1 MTDTAAT
8 ESPHPLRLVIAGGG
22 TGGHV
27 LPAVAVV
34 EEIRRRELPVE
45 VLWIGGHT
53 GVERGIAEANS
64 IPFTAIQT
72 GKLRRYFA
80 LKTFTDIAR
89 IPIGIGQGFAKLR
102 AFRPDVI
109 FSTGGAV
116 SFPTVFAGSRLA
128 PILTH
133 EQTAQIGVSNK
144 MASRFADVFAVAF
157 EETATLARQRHHR
170 VVVTGNPTR
179 SSILGGSRKAGLARY
194 GFSADLPVLYVTG
207 GAQGATPINRRLEP
221 LLPELLNDV
230 QILHQ
235 AGPAAAENDDVRR
248 MREVQ
253 ATWPEE
259 LRRRYHVEEFIRE
272 EIADVY
278 AMSSLVLARAGAGT
292 VAELARIGLPSILL
306 PLPGTWGDEQRK
318 NAELL
323 EHAGGATV
331 LRQADTTPEV
341 LREEILKL
349 VRDPERL
356 SAMGAAASSIGEPNA
371 AANLLDQL
379 LILAHRHTGT

>member
-1 MTDTAAT
+1 MTDTPPRDP
-8 ESPHPLRLVIAGGG
+8 SPPLRLVIAGGG

-34 EEIRRRELPVE
+34 QEIRRRDIPVE
-45 VLWIGGHT
+45 LLWIGGHT
-53 GVERGIAEANS
+53 GVERDIAETNG

-80 LKTFTDIAR
+80 LQTFTDLAR
-89 IPIGIGQGFAKLR
+89 IPVGVVQAFARLR

-133 EQTAQIGVSNK
+133 EQTAQIGVSNR
-144 MASRFADVFAVAF
+144 MASKFADVFAVSF
-157 EETATLARQRHHR
+157 EETARLARERHDC

-179 SSILGGSRKAGLARY
+179 ASILGGSRDAGLTRF
-194 GFSADLPVLYVTG
+194 GFSPDMPVLYITG
-207 GAQGATPINRRLEP
+207 GAQGASPINTRVEA
-221 LLPELLNDV
+221 LLPELLDEM

-235 AGPAAAENDDVRR
+235 AGPARANDDVRR
-248 MREVQ
+248 LRELRS
-253 ATWPEE
+253 TWPEE
-259 LRRRYHVEEFIRE
+259 TQRRYRVEEFIGE

-278 AMSSLVLARAGAGT
+278 AMASLVLARSGAGT
-292 VAELARIGLPSILL
+292 VAELARVGLPSILI

-318 NAELL
+318 NAALL
-323 EHAGGATV
+323 ANAGAAVVLKQSEAT
-331 LRQADTTPEV
+331 
-341 LREEILKL
+341 
-349 VRDPERL
+349 PERL
-356 SAMGAAASSIGEPNA
+356 RETILSLMRQPERLRQKGAAARTVGDPDA
-371 AANLLDQL
+371 AANLLDE
-379 LILAHRHTGT
+379 ILKLARR

>member
-1 MTDTAAT
+1 MTETTASDT
-8 ESPHPLRLVIAGGG
+8 PRPLRLVIAGGG

-27 LPAVAVV
+27 LPAVAIV

-45 VLWIGGHT
+45 LLWIGGHT
-53 GVERGIAEANS
+53 GVERDIANTHD

-80 LKTFTDIAR
+80 LKTFTDLAR
-89 IPIGIGQGFAKLR
+89 IPFGTGQALAKLR

-116 SFPTVFAGSRLA
+116 SFPTVFAGARLA

-133 EQTAQIGVSNK
+133 EQTAQVGVSNR

-157 EETATLARQRHHR
+157 EETAKLARQRHGH

-179 SSILGGSRKAGLARY
+179 SSILGGSREAGLARY

-207 GAQGATPINRRLEP
+207 GAQGATPINRRLEA
-221 LLPELLNDV
+221 LLPELLTDV

-235 AGPAAAENDDVRR
+235 AGPPAAENDDVRH
-248 MREVQ
+248 MRELR
-253 ATWPEE
+253 ATWPAE
-259 LRRRYHVEEFIRE
+259 LRGRYQVVEFVRE

-278 AMSSLVLARAGAGT
+278 AMASLVLARAGAGT
-292 VAELARIGLPSILL
+292 VAELARVGLPSILI

-323 EHAGGATV
+323 ANAGGAAV
-331 LRQADTTPEV
+331 LKQADATPER
-341 LREEILKL
+341 LRETILRL
-349 VRDPERL
+349 VRDPEGL
-356 SAMGAAASSIGEPNA
+356 SAMGTAARSVGDPNA
-371 AANLLDQL
+371 ASNLLDEL
-379 LILAHRHTGT
+379 LKLAGG

>member
-1 MTDTAAT
+1 MTDTAAPA
-8 ESPHPLRLVIAGGG
+8 SSRPLRLAIAGGG

-27 LPAVAVV
+27 LPAIAVV
-34 EEIRRRELPVE
+34 EEIRRRDLPVE
-45 VLWIGGHT
+45 LLWIGGHT
-53 GVERGIAEANS
+53 GVERDIAEAND

-80 LKTFTDIAR
+80 LKTFTDLAR
-89 IPIGIGQGFAKLR
+89 IPFGIGQGFAKVR
-102 AFRPDVI
+102 AFQPDVI

-116 SFPTVFAGSRLA
+116 SFPTVFAGARLA

-157 EETATLARQRHHR
+157 EETATLARQRHQR

-179 SSILGGSRKAGLARY
+179 SSILGGSREAGLARY
-194 GFSADLPVLYVTG
+194 GFSDELPVLYVTG

-221 LLPELLNDV
+221 LLPELLNEV

-235 AGPAAAENDDVRR
+235 AGPAAAENDDVRH
-248 MREVQ
+248 MRELQ

-259 LRRRYHVEEFIRE
+259 LKSRYRVEAFIRE

-278 AMSSLVLARAGAGT
+278 AMTSLVLARAGAGT

-323 EHAGGATV
+323 ANAGGAVV
-331 LRQADTTPEV
+331 LKQADTTPEV
-341 LREEILKL
+341 LRDTILQL
-349 VRDPERL
+349 VRDRDGL
-356 SAMGAAASSIGEPNA
+356 AAMGTAASSIGDPQA
-371 AANLLDQL
+371 ASNLLDEL
-379 LILAHRHTGT
+379 LKLAGR

>member
-1 MTDTAAT
+1 MTDTADHDT
-8 ESPHPLRLVIAGGG
+8 PRPLRLVIAGGG

-34 EEIRRRELPVE
+34 QEIRRRNLPVE
-45 VLWIGGHT
+45 LLWIGGHA
-53 GVERGIAEANS
+53 GVERGIAEANG

-80 LKTFTDIAR
+80 LRTFTDLAR
-89 IPIGIGQGFAKLR
+89 IPFGVGQAFAKLR
-102 AFRPDVI
+102 EFKPDVI

-116 SFPTVFAGSRLA
+116 SFPTVFAGARMA

-144 MASRFADVFAVAF
+144 MAAKFADVFAVAF
-157 EETATLARQRHHR
+157 EETATLARQRHGH

-179 SSILGGSRKAGLARY
+179 SSILGGSREAGLERY
-194 GFSADLPVLYVTG
+194 GFSPDLPVLYVTG

-221 LLPELLNDV
+221 LLPDLLEDV

-235 AGPAAAENDDVRR
+235 AGPAAAENDDVRH

-259 LRRRYHVEEFIRE
+259 LRGRYHVEAFIRE

-278 AMSSLVLARAGAGT
+278 AMASLVLARAGAGT
-292 VAELARIGLPSILL
+292 VAELARVGLPSILI

-323 EHAGGATV
+323 ANAGGAIV
-331 LRQADTTPEV
+331 LKQSEATPER
-341 LREEILKL
+341 LRETILTL
-349 VRDPERL
+349 VRDPEGL
-356 SAMGAAASSIGEPNA
+356 SAMGTAARGIGDPNA
-371 AANLLDQL
+371 AANLLDE
-379 LILAHRHTGT
+379 ILALAGW